1 MSLLMTVLKQ
11 VFTSRSA
18 SQVPASDPVSVSPAA
33 APAAALDLEQY
44 EALNPRCE
52 IDHDGV
58 TMVFATPSAMTRW
71 RVESIYKKEPWTLE
85 WIAGFNKDEV
95 LIDCG
100 ANVGM
105 YTIWAAATRG
115 ARVVAFEPESQNFAL
130 LNRNIR
136 LNGLEKRVKAYCM
149 GLSDAAGLFD
159 LHMADLRVGG
169 SCHSLG
175 EALDFKHEPLAAQF
189 VQGGI
194 AHKLDD
200 LVASGAVPMPTHVKI
215 DVDGF
220 EPKVVAGARA
230 TLANPAV
237 RSVLIETNQ
246 NLEDHR
252 AMVAELN
259 AMGLNHDPVQVRRA
273 ERKEGTFTGVAEYV
287 FRR

>member
-1 MSLLMTVLKQ
+1 MSILLTALKQ
-11 VFTSRSA
+11 IFASRGVTPERPPAVLNPSA
-18 SQVPASDPVSVSPAA
+18 GLPLS
-33 APAAALDLEQY
+33 LTLEQY
-44 EALNPRCE
+44 ESLNPRCE

-58 TMVFATPSAMTRW
+58 TMIFAAPSAMTRW
-71 RVESIYKKEPWTLE
+71 RAETIYQKEPWTLE
-85 WIAGFNKDEV
+85 WIAEFKPNDI
-95 LIDCG
+95 LLDCG

-105 YTIWAAATRG
+105 YTIWAAATRR
-115 ARVVAFEPESQNFAL
+115 ARVYAFEPESQNFAL

-136 LNGLEKRVKAYCM
+136 LNGLGSQVKAYCV
-149 GLSDAAGLFD
+149 GLSDTSGLFD

-175 EALDFKHEPLAAQF
+175 EAQDFKHEPLAAQF
-189 VQGGI
+189 VQGSI
-194 AHKLDD
+194 AHTLDD
-200 LVASGAVPMPTHVKI
+200 LVAAGTVPVPTHIKI

-220 EPKVVAGARA
+220 EPKVVAGART
-230 TLANPAV
+230 TLANLAV

-252 AMVAELN
+252 AMVDELN
-259 AMGLNHDPVQVRRA
+259 AMGLKHDPAQVQRA